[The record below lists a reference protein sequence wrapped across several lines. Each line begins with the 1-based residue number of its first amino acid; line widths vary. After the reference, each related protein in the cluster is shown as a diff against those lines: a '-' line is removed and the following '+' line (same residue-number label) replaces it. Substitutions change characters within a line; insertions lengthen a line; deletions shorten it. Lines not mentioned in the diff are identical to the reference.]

1 MSARLSRDM
10 WLRGGAGRPIPLCL
24 TALLAW
30 VAAATLLLGGGMT
43 VAADAGEPSAEEL
56 VQALLSGKA
65 PVGGPFDLVDHTGQ
79 RRTDADFRG
88 KLVLIYFGF
97 TRCPDACPTE
107 LLAISL
113 ALDKLGRATDAV
125 QPLFITVDPERDTPA
140 VLADYVASFHPR
152 LVGLTGEPAA
162 IKTLAHA
169 YKTFFARS
177 AGGSAGNY
185 SIDHTGFI
193 YVVGPDGRYR
203 GFLPPQLAPEQ
214 IADAIR
220 PHLATE

>member
-30 VAAATLLLGGGMT
+30 IAAATLLLGGGMT

-203 GFLPPQLAPEQ
+203 DFLPPQLTPEQ
-214 IADAIR
+214 IADAIK

>member
-1 MSARLSRDM
+1 M
-10 WLRGGAGRPIPLCL
+10 
-24 TALLAW
+24 
-30 VAAATLLLGGGMT
+30 
-43 VAADAGEPSAEEL
+43 VAADADEPSAEEL

-107 LLAISL
+107 LLGDFARPRQ
-113 ALDKLGRATDAV
+113 ARTRGRCGAAAVHHGRSGARHAGGACRLRRVIPSAAGRPDRRASGDQDARARL
-125 QPLFITVDPERDTPA
+125 QD
-140 VLADYVASFHPR
+140 VLR
-152 LVGLTGEPAA
+152 QTQPAA
-162 IKTLAHA
+162 APD
-169 YKTFFARS
+169 
-177 AGGSAGNY
+177 NY

-220 PHLATE
+220 PQLATE

>member
-24 TALLAW
+24 AALLAW

-113 ALDKLGRATDAV
+113 ALDKLGR
-125 QPLFITVDPERDTPA
+125 
-140 VLADYVASFHPR
+140 
-152 LVGLTGEPAA
+152 
-162 IKTLAHA
+162 
-169 YKTFFARS
+169 
-177 AGGSAGNY
+177 
-185 SIDHTGFI
+185 
-193 YVVGPDGRYR
+193 
-203 GFLPPQLAPEQ
+203 
-214 IADAIR
+214 
-220 PHLATE
+220 

>member
-30 VAAATLLLGGGMT
+30 IAAATLLLGGGMT

-203 GFLPPQLAPEQ
+203 DFLPPQLAPEQ
-214 IADAIR
+214 IADAIK

>member
-88 KLVLIYFGF
+88 KLLLIYFCF

-203 GFLPPQLAPEQ
+203 DFLPPQLAPEQ
-214 IADAIR
+214 IADAIK